1 MEGGTRTLR
10 GQVSFNGKAA
20 EYFLM
25 KEQFAEWCVVAL
37 HVLMLVKLYEVVL

>member
-10 GQVSFNGKAA
+10 GQVSFNGKAT

-25 KEQFAEWCVVAL
+25 KEQFA
-37 HVLMLVKLYEVVL
+37 MLVKLYEIVL